1 MKDPAKQYLMSL
13 EILREFVRK
22 VVPPETYLKNL
33 IIDGIDTP
41 NKRLWILREF
51 LKIDERAFAERLG
64 IDYNQYHQLER
75 IGNPV
80 PVEVLDRVS
89 ETSNIPLDWL
99 HCKMPI
105 YPIPVS

>member
-1 MKDPAKQYLMSL
+1 MSL

-51 LKIDERAFAERLG
+51 LKIDEKTFAERLG
-64 IDYNQYHQLER
+64 IDYSQYHQLER
-75 IGNPV
+75 ISNPV
-80 PVEVLDRVS
+80 PVEILDKVS
-89 ETSNIPLDWL
+89 EAFNIPLDWL
-99 HCKMPI
+99 LCKMPV
-105 YPIPVS
+105 YPIPVN